1 MNNKAEFCGATA
13 MPAPA
18 INALLLEKAL
28 DLGATAAMLLPIEA
42 LVVEERFATMCAT
55 PHRCPSYGLS
65 PGCPPH
71 ALSPVAFRESLHQF
85 QQMLTFKIDAPT
97 EILMGAG
104 RPALART
111 IHTIASGVEQEAV
124 RLGLVGTM
132 GLAAGSCK
140 ELFCPQEEI
149 CVVLE
154 HSLPCPHAHLARPS
168 ISALGVNFSALAE
181 AAGWSFAKIAEHP
194 PAADQ
199 PAMGL
204 LAGLVLLAAKS
215 GWTTRG
221 IP

>member
-1 MNNKAEFCGATA
+1 MKNESESCGPATRTA
-13 MPAPA
+13 ST
-18 INALLLEKAL
+18 INASLVEKAL
-28 DLGATAAMLLPIEA
+28 CLGATAAILLPIEA
-42 LVVEERFATMCAT
+42 LVVEERFAAMCAA
-55 PHRCPSYGLS
+55 PHRCPSYGLA

-71 ALSPVAFRESLHQF
+71 ALVPAAFRESLRRF
-85 QQMLTFKIDAPT
+85 QQLLAFKIDAPT
-97 EILMGAG
+97 ALLMGAG

-140 ELFCPQEEI
+140 ELFCPREEI

-154 HSLPCPHAHLARPS
+154 HGLPCPHAHLARPS

-181 AAGWSFAKIAEHP
+181 AAGWSFAKIDDHP
-194 PAADQ
+194 PVEKQ

-204 LAGLVLLAAKS
+204 MAGLVVLPTAAA
-215 GWTTRG
+215 
-221 IP
+221 